1 MVYVI
6 VLITLYSIL
15 IDIFGHVWI
24 YLNMGHSTRG
34 KKKQMAMLTEKTNH
48 GVAEGTGIH
57 KQTQLRDGYPLIN

>member
-1 MVYVI
+1 MCGFI
-6 VLITLYSIL
+6 EHGPLYP
-15 IDIFGHVWI
+15 W
-24 YLNMGHSTRG
+24 

>member
-1 MVYVI
+1 MVYDI

-24 YLNMGHSTRG
+24 YLNMGHSTHG
-34 KKKQMAMLTEKTNH
+34 KKQMAMLTEKTNH

-57 KQTQLRDGYPLIN
+57 KQTQVKDRYPLIN